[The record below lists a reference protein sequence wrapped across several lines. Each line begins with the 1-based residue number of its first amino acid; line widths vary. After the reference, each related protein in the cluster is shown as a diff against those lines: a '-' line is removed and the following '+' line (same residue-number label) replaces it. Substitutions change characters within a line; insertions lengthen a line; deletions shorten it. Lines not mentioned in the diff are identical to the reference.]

1 VQEVGV
7 PDRNRRT
14 ALALVAAVLLMMAM
28 WVIVAWVRN

>member
-1 VQEVGV
+1 MQEVGV

-14 ALALVAAVLLMMAM
+14 ALVLLAAVLLMMAM